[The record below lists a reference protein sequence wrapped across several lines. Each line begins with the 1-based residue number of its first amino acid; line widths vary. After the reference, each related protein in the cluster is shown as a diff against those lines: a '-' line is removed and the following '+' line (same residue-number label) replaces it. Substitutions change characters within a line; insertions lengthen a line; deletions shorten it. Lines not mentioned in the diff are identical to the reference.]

1 MRDAGP
7 TRRAVL
13 GTVAVATIAVT
24 VAGCDS
30 DDKGSDQGRNKADD
44 AARKGAYAATA
55 VLLARYDAVA
65 AKHAPLA
72 ARITPLS
79 AELRE
84 HLALFAGTAKSPT
97 PAPAPPV
104 QVPEEAAA
112 ASSAAADWAQ
122 QGSDERLT
130 ALAAVSPELARR
142 FASTSACL
150 AGHAQLLRST
160 S

>member
-1 MRDAGP
+1 MRYAGP

-13 GTVAVATIAVT
+13 GTVAAATIAVT

-30 DDKGSDQGRNKADD
+30 KDKSSAQGRNKADD
-44 AARKGAYAATA
+44 AARERAYAATTL
-55 VLLARYDAVA
+55 LLARYDAVA
-65 AKHAPLA
+65 ARHVPLA
-72 ARITPLS
+72 ARIGPLS

-84 HLALFAGTAKSPT
+84 HLALFAGSAKSPP

-104 QVPEEAAA
+104 QVPEEATAA
-112 ASSAAADWAQ
+112 AGATADWAQ
-122 QGSDERLT
+122 QSSDERLT

-150 AGHAQLLRST
+150 AGHAQLLRSA